1 MWPSSLDLRQNH
13 RNCKFSLI
21 ALKLHDHVT
30 LVSTG
35 EVGDDPYLKMIGG
48 DMVKLASF
56 VLHIEI
62 DYFVHVTYFSRELV
76 KGKKETCDLYY
87 TGLFC
92 VCVFGTKHDHRN

>member
-76 KGKKETCDLYY
+76 KGKK
-87 TGLFC
+87 
-92 VCVFGTKHDHRN
+92 RNM